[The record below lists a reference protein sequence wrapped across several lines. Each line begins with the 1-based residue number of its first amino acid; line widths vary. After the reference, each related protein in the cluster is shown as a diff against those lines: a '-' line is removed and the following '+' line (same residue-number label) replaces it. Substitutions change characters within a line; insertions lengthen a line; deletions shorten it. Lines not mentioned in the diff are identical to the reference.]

1 MARILK
7 RKTAMTS
14 RRVYK
19 HKALRGKKKSLMGV
33 KNIRAVVNKVLA
45 RKIETKQSTST
56 VTDGTVIKHNNFIVV
71 DPTANFLRTNNGTGD
86 PMTGTG
92 DRIGDEITL
101 KGISIKMMIQNN
113 PRFNNVTFRLL
124 LVRSAKGDTPT
135 RATLFRGLSGN
146 KMLDSI
152 NYERYSI
159 IAQKMF
165 KINNQGVAS
174 NAGLISSVGVE
185 YGIYG
190 IDNTQTVYSPPT
202 KIIRMYIP
210 GAKIAKG
217 GVIKYEDLSTSQV
230 KFFDYTLVLFA
241 YANLST
247 SQDLVDIALINDY
260 VKTMYYTD
268 A

>member
-1 MARILK
+1 MAPRKDLRYLAK
-7 RKTAMTS
+7 RRNKRFKTSAKKFKGRKTKM
-14 RRVYK
+14 
-19 HKALRGKKKSLMGV
+19 
-33 KNIRAVVNKVLA
+33 NITKIVNKVLA

-56 VTDGTVIKHNNFIVV
+56 VTDGTAISHNNFIVV
-71 DPTANFLRTNNGTGD
+71 DPTATFLRTNNGTGD
-86 PMTGTG
+86 PMSGVG

-113 PRFNNVTFRLL
+113 QRYNNVTYRLM
-124 LVRSAKGDTPT
+124 LVRSSKGDTPT
-135 RATLFRGLSGN
+135 RSSLFRGLSGN

-159 IAQKMF
+159 VAQKMF
-165 KINNQGVAS
+165 KITADNSGSNGPLLNALGVNYGAY
-174 NAGLISSVGVE
+174 AQDGDRLIM
-185 YGIYG
+185 
-190 IDNTQTVYSPPT
+190 SPPT

-210 GAKIAKG
+210 GAKISKR

-230 KFFDYTLVLFA
+230 KFFDYNLVLFA
-241 YANLST
+241 YANLNT
-247 SQDLVDIALINDY
+247 SQDVVDIALINDY